1 MSFPFTDFEYFKLM
15 RRNDGMIPD
24 DYILPRVMKACGMS
38 NDQFMGKSVHCLAVK
53 TEFDADVF
61 VGSSVVDMYAKCGS
75 LGDARKVFSEM
86 PERNVISSMIYGYAQ
101 TGEDGEALRVFKAAL
116 WEGLDVNDFT
126 FSSVI
131 RVCGNSTLY
140 ELGRQMHA

>member
-1 MSFPFTDFEYFKLM
+1 M

-24 DYILPRVMKACGMS
+24 DYILQCVMKACGMS
-38 NDQFMGKSVHCLAVK
+38 NNQFMGKSVHCLTVK
-53 TEFDADVF
+53 TGFDADVF
-61 VGSSVVDMYAKCGS
+61 VGSSVVDLYAKCGG

-86 PERNVISSMIYGYAQ
+86 PERNVISSMIYNYAQ
-101 TGEDGEALRVFKAAL
+101 TGEDGEALRLFKAAL